1 MKKILFLLVSLI
13 SLSLFA
19 QERTVNLGAMSTDPT
34 SDKYVYK
41 YYNGTSLDI
50 LKPTTQD
57 TIWITFQPNKP
68 RAFNYY
74 IKSAFDTIAGADTT
88 VRIRV
93 YGKMLSTESYTLIK
107 SDSVSVSAAVSKTIE
122 NITSDYNTWTVTT
135 AAHTLL
141 TDTTGLNGYPADS
154 ISVPLQTHSLT
165 KIGKLENYYRYMMIE
180 YILAGNDVTG
190 TGVELTKTE
199 IAIKEIE

>member
-19 QERTVNLGAMSTDPT
+19 QKRTINLGAMSTDPT

-41 YYNGTSLDI
+41 SYNGISSDT

-68 RAFNYY
+68 MAFNYY

-88 VRIRV
+88 VMINV
-93 YGKMLSTESYTLIK
+93 YGKMLSSESYTLIK
-107 SDSVSVSAAVSKTIE
+107 SDTVSVSAAVSKTIE
-122 NITSDYNTWTVTT
+122 NITSVD
-135 AAHTLL
+135 TLL
-141 TDTTGLNGYPADS
+141 TDSTS
-154 ISVPLQTHSLT
+154 FT
-165 KIGKLENYYRYMMIE
+165 KIGKLENYYRYMMVE
-180 YILAGNDVTG
+180 YILAGNDATG
-190 TGVELTKTE
+190 KGVKLTKTE
-199 IAIKEIE
+199 IVIKENE